1 MKKQWDEIYGYFT
14 PNDRRAI
21 QLLSTDKVVLEI
33 GCLYGRSTLCIAEVA
48 ERVISV
54 DTFKAH
60 DNGVIQMEEFTNLEG
75 FKENI
80 KGYDNIDWVVG
91 RSEEVIPDID
101 MIFDVVFIDGLHY
114 YDQVLVDVEVCW
126 SKLKMGGAM
135 AFHDFNTYHDDVGR
149 AVKQLS
155 LVIYG
160 PHFGS
165 DVAYI
170 QKPDREFPYG

>member
-1 MKKQWDEIYGYFT
+1 MKKKWDEIYGYFT
-14 PNDRRAI
+14 PQDCETI
-21 QLLSTDKVVLEI
+21 QSLSAGKVVLEI
-33 GCLYGRSTLCIAEVA
+33 GCLFGRSTLCIAAVA

-54 DTFKAH
+54 DTFKSH
-60 DNGVIQMEEFTNLEG
+60 DNGVIQMEEFTNLKG

-80 KGYDNIDWVVG
+80 VGYDNIDWVVG

-101 MIFDVVFIDGLHY
+101 MIFDVAFIDGLHY
-114 YDQVLVDVEVCW
+114 FDQVLVDVEVCW
-126 SKLKMGGAM
+126 PKLKVDGVM

-149 AVKQLS
+149 AVRQLG
-155 LVIYG
+155 LQIVCPRG
-160 PHFGS
+160 